1 MALNSKTNLKLID
14 AICEGP
20 IEGLV
25 EKPRN
30 KQKGL
35 FLNETRTSKYQRT
48 PEDEG
53 RDKTTAP
60 VYLKFRN
67 GGRNQSNFSKDSGFY
82 NAQTIV
88 KDVNEQ
94 IGASYSEELTAQDLV
109 KTRDYGEG
117 QVIRDITDPE
127 IDFVK
132 LIFTVS
138 KLFCVAPEGLA
149 RGQLFSAQILLAVE
163 LQSQGGGF
171 DRIDIVSINTEEK
184 NAIRGVSTS
193 GYQFETQEIDLSGYR
208 FPYRIRVRK
217 LRFKEPEDAFE
228 IKFKDLEDLPQR
240 TPLAGKRADEIFWT
254 SMVLG
259 KRVKTSYPFT
269 ATAYLSLD
277 SEEYNTLPARAYDVK
292 GMRVKVP
299 SNYSKIRDDG
309 SIEFKSSDIPFDG
322 SLTKNLH
329 WTTCPVCCFYNMLT
343 NSRFG
348 AGNFIDESNL
358 NWVDLID
365 IARYCN
371 EEVDTPDG
379 KEPRFAINT
388 VIGSQAE
395 AYSVLQD
402 MASVFRGMVFWKAD
416 NVQLAADHGE
426 LDVQNVD
433 AIHVFSNSNVVNG
446 SFVYNGSSLKARST
460 RVRVRY
466 NDPDNFYKSNFII
479 IEDQALIEKYGI
491 QEKSVVAFGCTSKYQ
506 AQRMGRWMMQSE
518 KLHDETITF
527 SVGLEGLN
535 VLPGQVF
542 EVSDEMRLATRL
554 AGRIVGATRDFV
566 NLDQTAVLPSGS
578 SNKLTVVMADGTVE
592 AQAIASVS
600 GIKVTLSSPFTQP
613 PPDNALYAI
622 KNDSVVL
629 NKYRC
634 LSVAE
639 GEGGTYS
646 IIGVK
651 HVDNIYKT
659 IDSLDANLELPSP
672 SVYGAK
678 PEKPQNVTITFQQID
693 DGRNTTNRATVSWD
707 RGLSPSTAEFR
718 VRHRI
723 GLGGNYTT
731 VTTINNLIDINSN
744 LATGKRL
751 YVEVIAI
758 GPEPSRLHSDTGK
771 ANRVIGPS
779 GTSDA
784 SDGLATVL
792 LPPDPE
798 NVEIELVGADQV
810 NLRWSPT
817 ASGQKLENF
826 VAQIRHNSKTDGS
839 GSWPNSVLL
848 RNVEARTTSVVLP
861 LLNGEYLVKFVND
874 QKQRSANAASAVINV
889 PDAIPKH
896 NFEVTREDV
905 SPGEFPG
912 QKNNVVYSDVYD
924 GLIFDGDASFDVIP
938 SLTGFTDN
946 IDSHFGTQ
954 FSSGEYIFQKVVDLG
969 AKFSVRLNRT
979 LTTRGLYKSDLI
991 DDRSVLID
999 LWSDFDGLIPD
1010 DTNVE
1015 MYFRKSDF
1023 ANTNSSLLF
1032 EDGGKIRQEKNPVTY
1047 AVTVVASGG
1056 ANKYRING
1064 SSTDNE
1070 TLNLTKG
1077 NIYVFDQSDNSN
1089 TGHPLRISTTS
1100 DGTHNSGSAY
1110 SVGVTVV
1117 GTPGSAGA
1125 YTEINVADDAPT
1137 LYTYCTAHSGMGG
1150 QLNTTASAYST
1161 LQQES
1166 DLVFEEW
1173 IPLENNSYVGRSFQF
1188 KAVLSTEHLDQ
1199 TPLVDQ
1205 LGVSVQFE
1213 RRTENSGTLISG
1225 TSASGKAVTFE
1236 KAFYTDGDTKV
1247 TVGIVAFG
1255 LGAGDYYVMSEP
1267 TGSGFT
1273 ITFKNG
1279 VQVVNRNFQFTA
1291 IGYGTQ
1297 QA

>member
-20 IEGLV
+20 IEGFV
-25 EKPRN
+25 HHRKSI
-30 KQKGL
+30 
-35 FLNETRTSKYQRT
+35 FLNETEVSFEQLEQRAVYVKGAKGAQEQGDVTRGTS
-48 PEDEG
+48 
-53 RDKTTAP
+53 
-60 VYLKFRN
+60 
-67 GGRNQSNFSKDSGFY
+67 FY
-82 NAQTIV
+82 NAQTTIEQ
-88 KDVNEQ
+88 VNEQ
-94 IGASYSEELTAQDLV
+94 IGSNYTEELTAQDLV
-109 KTRDYGEG
+109 KKNGRDYGAG

-127 IDFVK
+127 VDFVK
-132 LIFTVS
+132 LIFTVN

-149 RGQLFSAQILLAVE
+149 RGQLFSAQIKLNVE
-163 LQSQGGGF
+163 IEDQNGNF
-171 DRIDIVSINTEEK
+171 DKIDIASINTERK
-184 NAIRGVSTS
+184 NVIKGISRS
-193 GYQFETQEIDLSGYR
+193 GYQFETQEIDLREYK

-217 LRFKEPEDAFE
+217 REFADPEDAFE
-228 IKFKDLEDLPQR
+228 ISFEDLEDLPKR
-240 TPLAGKRADEIFWT
+240 TPLADKRADEIFWT

-259 KRVKTSYPFT
+259 KRIKTSYPFT
-269 ATAYLSLD
+269 AIAYLSLD
-277 SEEYNTLPARAYDVK
+277 SEEYNTLPARAYEVK
-292 GMRVKVP
+292 GMKVQLP
-299 SNYSKIRDDG
+299 SNYSSIRADG
-309 SIEFKSSDIPFDG
+309 SLAFKSSDIPFDG
-322 SLTKNLH
+322 SLTTDLH

-343 NSRFG
+343 NTRFG
-348 AGNFIDESNL
+348 AGDFIDQANL

-371 EEVDTPDG
+371 ELVTTPDG
-379 KEPRFAINT
+379 TEPRFAINT

-395 AYSVLQD
+395 AYSVIQD

-426 LDVQNVD
+426 LDKQNVD

-446 SFVYNGSSLKARST
+446 SFVYNGSSLKTRST

-506 AQRMGRWMMQSE
+506 AQRMGRWVMQSE

-554 AGRIVGATRDFV
+554 AGRVVGATRDFV
-566 NLDQTAVLPSGS
+566 NLDQTAVLPAGS

-592 AQAIASVS
+592 TQAIASVS
-600 GIKVTLSSPFTQP
+600 GVKVTLSSPFTQP

-634 LSVAE
+634 LSVGE
-639 GEGGTYS
+639 GEGGIYS

-651 HVDNIYKT
+651 HVDGIYNIV
-659 IDSLDANLELPSP
+659 DDLDASLALPSP
-672 SVYGAK
+672 SVYGGK
-678 PEKPQNVTITFQQID
+678 PASPQNLAIAFQQID
-693 DGRNTTNRATVSWD
+693 DGRNTTNRATVSWT
-707 RGLSPSTAEFR
+707 RGLSASAVEFK
-718 VRHRI
+718 VRHKI

-731 VTTINNLIDINSN
+731 VTTSDNSIDINTN

-751 YVEVIAI
+751 YVEVRAI
-758 GPEPSRLHSDTGK
+758 GPDPDRRQSDAVF
-771 ANRVIGPS
+771 ANRVIGVG
-779 GTSDA
+779 GTSDT
-784 SDGLATVL
+784 SDGLAIVV

-798 NVEIELVGADQV
+798 NVQIELIGADQV
-810 NLRWSPT
+810 VLSWAAT
-817 ASGQKLENF
+817 ASGQKLESF

-848 RNVEARTTSVVLP
+848 RSVEARTTSVVLP

-874 QKQRSANAASAVINV
+874 QKQRSANAASAIINV
-889 PDAIPKH
+889 PDALPKY
-896 NFEVTREDV
+896 NYEVTREDA

-912 QKNNVVYSDVYD
+912 QKNNVVYSDTYD
-924 GLIFDGDASFDVIP
+924 GLIFDGDASFDAIP
-938 SLTGFTDN
+938 DLAGFTDN

-954 FSSGEYIFQKVVDLG
+954 FSDGEYIFQKVVDLG
-969 AKFSVRLNRT
+969 AKYNVRLSRI

-991 DDRSVLID
+991 DDRTELID

-1015 MYFRKSDF
+1015 VYFRKSDS
-1023 ANTNSSLLF
+1023 AEAAGSIVF
-1032 EDGGKIRQEKNPVTY
+1032 EDSGYIELEGDTVTITVQVADGNPTPK
-1047 AVTVVASGG
+1047 AFRFDGS
-1056 ANKYRING
+1056 NINNPAQ
-1064 SSTDNE
+1064 SLDE
-1070 TLNLTKG
+1070 G
-1077 NIYVFDQSDNSN
+1077 NVYIFDQSHSSNS
-1089 TGHPLRISTTS
+1089 GFSLRFSETS
-1100 DGTHNSGSAY
+1100 NGTHGGGSEY
-1110 SVGVTVV
+1110 TTGVTVV
-1117 GTPGSAGA
+1117 GTPGSPGA
-1125 YTEINVADDAPT
+1125 YTQINVANNAPG
-1137 LYTYCTAHSGMGG
+1137 LFYYCPAQSLMTATVLTNGRLCTIRG
-1150 QLNTTASAYST
+1150 QACPNLLQQST
-1161 LQQES
+1161 LA
-1166 DLVFEEW
+1166 FEEW
-1173 IPLENNSYVGRSFQF
+1173 IPLENNGYVGRSFQF

-1225 TSASGKAVTFE
+1225 TSASGKAVTFD
-1236 KAFYTDGDTKV
+1236 KAFYTDNDTKV

-1279 VQVVNRNFQFTA
+1279 TRVVNRDFQYTA

>member
-20 IEGLV
+20 IEGFV
-25 EKPRN
+25 HHRKSI
-30 KQKGL
+30 
-35 FLNETRTSKYQRT
+35 FLNETEVSFEQFKQGGVYVKGVRGVREQGDLTQGTS
-48 PEDEG
+48 
-53 RDKTTAP
+53 
-60 VYLKFRN
+60 
-67 GGRNQSNFSKDSGFY
+67 FY
-82 NAQTIV
+82 DAQTTLE
-88 KDVNEQ
+88 DVNQQ
-94 IGASYSEELTAQDLV
+94 IGSSYSEELTEQDLV
-109 KTRDYGEG
+109 VEGSRDYGEG

-149 RGQLFSAQILLAVE
+149 RGQLFSAQIKLAVAI
-163 LQSQGGGF
+163 QAQDGGF
-171 DRIDIVSINTEEK
+171 DQIDIASVNTEEK
-184 NAIRGVSTS
+184 NVIKGISRS
-193 GYQFETQEIDLSGYR
+193 GYQFETQEIDLRDYK
-208 FPYRIRVRK
+208 FPYRIRVQK
-217 LRFKEPEDAFE
+217 IKFDEPEDAFE
-228 IKFKDLEDLPQR
+228 ITFRDFEDLPER
-240 TPLAGKRADEIFWT
+240 TPLADKRADEIFWT
-254 SMVLG
+254 SMILG
-259 KRVKTSYPFT
+259 KRLKTSYPFT

-277 SEEYNTLPARAYDVK
+277 SEEYNTLPARAYEVR
-292 GMRVKVP
+292 GMKVQVP
-299 SNYSKIRDDG
+299 SNYSSIRADG
-309 SIEFKSSDIPFDG
+309 SIAFKSSDIPFDG
-322 SLTKNLH
+322 SLTTDLH

-348 AGNFIDESNL
+348 AGDFIDQTNL

-371 EEVDTPDG
+371 EQVTTPDG
-379 KEPRFAINT
+379 TEPRFAINT

-426 LDVQNVD
+426 LNGQKVD

-446 SFVYNGSSLKARST
+446 SFVYNGSSLKTRST

-506 AQRMGRWMMQSE
+506 AQRMGRWIMQSE
-518 KLHDETITF
+518 KLHDETVTF

-535 VLPGQVF
+535 VLPGQIF

-554 AGRIVGATRDFV
+554 AGRIAGATRDFV
-566 NLDQTAVLPSGS
+566 NLDQTAVLPAGS

-592 AQAIASVS
+592 TQAIASVS
-600 GIKVTLSSPFTQP
+600 GVKVTLSSPFTQP

-634 LSVAE
+634 LSIAE
-639 GEGGTYS
+639 GEDGTYG

-651 HVDNIYKT
+651 HADDIYNIVE
-659 IDSLDANLELPSP
+659 DLSANLALPSP
-672 SVYGAK
+672 SVYGAR
-678 PEKPQNVTITFQQID
+678 PDKPQNLAITFQQID
-693 DGRNTTNRATVSWD
+693 DGRNTTNRATVSWT
-707 RGLSPSTAEFR
+707 RGLSASAVEFK
-718 VRHRI
+718 VKYKV

-731 VTTINNLIDINSN
+731 VTTTDNSIDINSN
-744 LATGKRL
+744 LAIGARL
-751 YVEVIAI
+751 YVEVKAI
-758 GPEPSRLHSDTGK
+758 GPEPDRKQSDFVL
-771 ANRVIGPS
+771 ANRVVGVG
-779 GTSDA
+779 GTSDTA
-784 SDGLATVL
+784 DGAAVVV

-798 NVEIELVGADQV
+798 NVEIELIGADQV
-810 NLRWSPT
+810 VLSWAAT
-817 ASGQKLENF
+817 ASGQKLESF

-848 RNVEARTTSVVLP
+848 RSVEARTTSVVLP

-889 PDAIPKH
+889 PDAIPKY
-896 NFEVTREDV
+896 NFEVTREDA

-924 GLIFDGDASFDVIP
+924 GLIFDGDASFDTIP
-938 SLTGFTDN
+938 SLDGFTDN

-954 FSSGEYIFQKVVDLG
+954 FSSGEYIFEKVVDLG
-969 AKFSVRLNRT
+969 AKFSVRLNRI

-991 DDRSVLID
+991 DDRTELID

-1010 DTNVE
+1010 DTNVQ
-1015 MYFRKSDF
+1015 MYFRKSD
-1023 ANTNSSLLF
+1023 NSATESDLLF
-1032 EDGGKIRQEKNPVTY
+1032 EDGDKIEFET
-1047 AVTVVASGG
+1047 G
-1056 ANKYRING
+1056 AG
-1064 SSTDNE
+1064 S
-1070 TLNLTKG
+1070 
-1077 NIYVFDQSDNSN
+1077 NI
-1089 TGHPLRISTTS
+1089 R
-1100 DGTHNSGSAY
+1100 
-1110 SVGVTVV
+1110 
-1117 GTPGSAGA
+1117 
-1125 YTEINVADDAPT
+1125 
-1137 LYTYCTAHSGMGG
+1137 
-1150 QLNTTASAYST
+1150 
-1161 LQQES
+1161 QES
-1166 DLVFEEW
+1166 DLAFEEW
-1173 IPLENNSYVGRSFQF
+1173 IPLENNGYVGRSFQF

-1225 TSASGKAVTFE
+1225 TAASGKAVTFE

-1247 TVGIVAFG
+1247 TVGIVAFN
-1255 LGAGDYYVMSEP
+1255 LGPGDYYVMSEP

-1279 VQVVNRNFQFTA
+1279 AQIVNRNFQYTA